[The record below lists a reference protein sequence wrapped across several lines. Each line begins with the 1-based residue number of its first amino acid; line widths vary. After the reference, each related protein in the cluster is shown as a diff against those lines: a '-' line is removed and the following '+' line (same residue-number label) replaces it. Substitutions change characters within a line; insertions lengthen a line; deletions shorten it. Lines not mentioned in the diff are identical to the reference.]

1 MKASKIEKVGIKI
14 SKEEVYS
21 IIANHLASK
30 GFEVN
35 YCAANIET
43 VYDGTMGD
51 TGTEEFTGL
60 IIVANEKKDEFEI

>member
-1 MKASKIEKVGIKI
+1 MKATKSERVGIKI
-14 SKEEVYS
+14 SKHEVYS
-21 IIANHLASK
+21 IIINHLASK

-35 YCAANIET
+35 HCSAIIET

-60 IIVANEKKDEFEI
+60 TIVANEKKEEFEI